1 MGHITNQMNKIYAIV
16 WPLHKWIMNN
26 GEYDMMN
33 RPDLGLPC
41 FWIISSMN
49 GWVSPFF
56 PWWNTHTHIAKNM
69 QGPLRT
75 LFGLYT
81 SDFSC
86 LLSQLIK
93 DELNTNLLVQHI
105 GSPFCLAWPPMVFIN
120 RCQLHH
126 ILDTLPKNSWLVPS
140 PTKER
145 IISELGLSQHRVSP
159 IPMHYNL

>member
-1 MGHITNQMNKIYAIV
+1 MNHEQ
-16 WPLHKWIMNN
+16 WWIW
-26 GEYDMMN
+26 YDEPTRSWATLFLDNFLYEWMS
-33 RPDLGLPC
+33 LSI
-41 FWIISSMN
+41 FS
-49 GWVSPFF
+49 VVK
-56 PWWNTHTHIAKNM
+56 HTHIAKNM

-86 LLSQLIK
+86 LLSELIK